1 MKIRSIKALEIL
13 DSRGEPTIET
23 VVSLADGST
32 GKAAVPSGAS
42 TGAYEACELRD
53 GDDERFEGKGVLKA
67 VANVEEIAQA
77 LLGMEAEDQAAIDEA
92 MIKLDGT
99 ENKSRLGA
107 NAILSVSM
115 VVAVAQAKSE
125 KKHLYQYLTK
135 FNPDFAGK
143 YILPVPLMNIM
154 NGGRHANWATDIQEY
169 MVMPVGAANMAE
181 AIRMGEEVYHELK
194 KIIVARGYNANVG
207 DEGGFAPAVTSNDEP
222 FALMTEAVMAA
233 GYNLTDQFKFA
244 IDAAASEFYQDGK
257 YNLQKSGQ
265 VLDSLGLSNFYEEL
279 MTKYPI
285 VSLEDVFAEDD
296 WASFVKFSADHADKQ
311 IVGDDLY
318 VTNSKRLA
326 MGIEQK
332 ATNAILIKLN
342 QIGTVTE
349 TIAAINLAHKS
360 GMRSIVSHRSG
371 ETSDTFMVDLVVAM
385 GTGQIK
391 AGAPARGE
399 RVAKYNRL
407 LEIAEKLGQSGE
419 YARFM

>member
-1 MKIRSIKALEIL
+1 
-13 DSRGEPTIET
+13 
-23 VVSLADGST
+23 
-32 GKAAVPSGAS
+32 
-42 TGAYEACELRD
+42 
-53 GDDERFEGKGVLKA
+53 
-67 VANVEEIAQA
+67 
-77 LLGMEAEDQAAIDEA
+77 
-92 MIKLDGT
+92 
-99 ENKSRLGA
+99 
-107 NAILSVSM
+107 
-115 VVAVAQAKSE
+115 
-125 KKHLYQYLTK
+125 
-135 FNPDFAGK
+135 
-143 YILPVPLMNIM
+143 
-154 NGGRHANWATDIQEY
+154 
-169 MVMPVGAANMAE
+169 
-181 AIRMGEEVYHELK
+181 
-194 KIIVARGYNANVG
+194 
-207 DEGGFAPAVTSNDEP
+207 
-222 FALMTEAVMAA
+222 MAA

-296 WASFVKFSADHADKQ
+296 WASFVKFSTDHADKQ

>member
-115 VVAVAQAKSE
+115 AVAVAQAKSE

-207 DEGGFAPAVTSNDEP
+207 DEGGFAPAVTSMMN
-222 FALMTEAVMAA
+222 
-233 GYNLTDQFKFA
+233 
-244 IDAAASEFYQDGK
+244 
-257 YNLQKSGQ
+257 
-265 VLDSLGLSNFYEEL
+265 
-279 MTKYPI
+279 
-285 VSLEDVFAEDD
+285 
-296 WASFVKFSADHADKQ
+296 H
-311 IVGDDLY
+311 
-318 VTNSKRLA
+318 
-326 MGIEQK
+326 
-332 ATNAILIKLN
+332 
-342 QIGTVTE
+342 
-349 TIAAINLAHKS
+349 
-360 GMRSIVSHRSG
+360 
-371 ETSDTFMVDLVVAM
+371 
-385 GTGQIK
+385 
-391 AGAPARGE
+391 
-399 RVAKYNRL
+399 L
-407 LEIAEKLGQSGE
+407 L
-419 YARFM
+419 